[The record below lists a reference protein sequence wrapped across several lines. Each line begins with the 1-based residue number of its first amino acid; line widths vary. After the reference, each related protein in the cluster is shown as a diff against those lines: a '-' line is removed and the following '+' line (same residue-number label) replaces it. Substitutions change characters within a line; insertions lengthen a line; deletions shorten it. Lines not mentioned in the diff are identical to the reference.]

1 MPSRDCANHVK
12 ALLPYKDFVFSS
24 RKLVTKLAT
33 ISGAFLLVA
42 FIAIGLTLVESWNLE
57 GAGAAINALGSE
69 RMRSYHIAFL
79 LEQGQLQEL
88 DREIAQFEDTLRL
101 IRLGDPRRPLYL
113 PKSETVYAHM
123 DKIAQEWSDEILPA
137 IASIRSA
144 DVSHKAMLIAD
155 FSNRLD
161 TFVTRIDA
169 LVSILERHSD
179 NNLSALRTLQIG
191 LLVLALLGT
200 FVLMGLLY
208 LVVVRPIISL
218 RDGMRRMQ
226 AEDFNVRVPMRSM
239 DEIGDLA
246 IGFNSMVSHLQ
257 QLYDTLE
264 LRVVEKTHSLEAH
277 RDELKTLYETTALL
291 AHAPNLEEMCRT
303 FLQQLMS
310 KYNADGGM
318 LRLTDRN
325 QGKMHLFVHEGLP
338 PTLVTAEQCKGMGE
352 CFCGEVAAHP
362 YPTVHLIDA
371 SDHSR
376 YEYGCNRE
384 GFGAVLALPVLWHD
398 RSLGLCNLFFKE
410 NRVIAPQQRKLLETL
425 AQHLGAAIE
434 SSRIVAAEKE
444 LAISSERNIIAQE
457 LHDRIAQSLAFLN
470 LQTQM
475 LENAIARNDSAQ
487 VSDDLQRIRTGVQ
500 ESYEDVRELL
510 VHFRSRVSESDLE
523 TELARTLTK
532 FESQTGIKTSLI
544 QYGHALPLPP
554 EQQAQVLYIVQEA
567 LSNVRKHAHATL
579 AEVIVRRG
587 EDYKFSIRDDGCGI
601 DVDTISQGNEGIGM
615 SIMRERVER
624 IGGSV
629 EIKSYPGHGTKVQ
642 LRVPTIAERNLE

>member
-1 MPSRDCANHVK
+1 
-12 ALLPYKDFVFSS
+12 VFSS
-24 RKLVTKLAT
+24 RKLVTKLAA

-79 LEQGQLQEL
+79 LEQNQPQAL
-88 DREIAQFEDTLRL
+88 DREIAQFEDTLHL

-113 PKSETVYAHM
+113 PKSETVYGHM
-123 DKIAQEWSDEILPA
+123 DEIAQEWSDQIRPA
-137 IASIRSA
+137 IATIRSA
-144 DVSHKAMLIAD
+144 DGSHKAMLIAD
-155 FSNRLD
+155 FSHRLD
-161 TFVTRIDA
+161 SFVARIDA
-169 LVSILERHSD
+169 LVSVLERHSD
-179 NNLSALRTLQIG
+179 NNLSALRTLQVG

-264 LRVVEKTHSLEAH
+264 QRVVEKTRSLEAH

-303 FLQQLMS
+303 FLQQLMN
-310 KYNADGGM
+310 KYGADGGM
-318 LRLTDRN
+318 LRLTDRD
-325 QGKMHLFVHEGLP
+325 QRKMHLFVHEGLP

-362 YPTVHLIDA
+362 YPTVHLVDA

-376 YEYGCNRE
+376 HEYGCNRE

-410 NRVIAPQQRKLLETL
+410 KRVVAPQQRKLLETL

-475 LENAIARNDSAQ
+475 LENAIARKDSAQ
-487 VSDDLQRIRTGVQ
+487 VSDDLQRIRAGVQ

-544 QYGHALPLPP
+544 QYGNALPLTP

-579 AEVIVRRG
+579 AEVVVHRG
-587 EDYKFSIRDDGCGI
+587 EDYEFTIRDDGCGLDADAI
-601 DVDTISQGNEGIGM
+601 NQGNEGIGM

-629 EIKSYPGHGTKVQ
+629 EIKSHPGHGTEVQ
-642 LRVPTIAERNLE
+642 LRVPAIAERSPE